1 MFNSRF
7 YSRIA
12 SLAVFITFATGL
24 GACASTPK
32 YTPADD
38 AEDYGHYSTRLDEN
52 RYRIVYNGN
61 RSTGLNTTRDYAL
74 LRAAELTLRDGYDWF
89 QVVDR
94 ESATIVQTQRES
106 QPQTGFSYERAYYVE
121 RSCGLLGCS
130 QSVRPWTTTRVDM
143 NDGRSRTKHTHVLE
157 IVMGKGSVPQDGGNY
172 YDAETVAKSLVE
184 SM

>member
-12 SLAVFITFATGL
+12 SMAFFIVIASGL

-38 AEDYGHYSTRLDEN
+38 AEDYGHYSTRLDDN

-74 LRAAELTLRDGYDWF
+74 LRAAELTLHDGYDWF

-94 ESATIVQTQRES
+94 ESATISES

-143 NDGRSRTKHTHVLE
+143 NDGRSRTKHSHVLE

-172 YDAETVAKSLVE
+172 YDAEIVAKSLVE

>member
-12 SLAVFITFATGL
+12 SIAVVIAFAAGL

-74 LRAAELTLRDGYDWF
+74 LRAAELTLGDGYDWF

-94 ESATIVQTQRES
+94 ESATISES

-172 YDAETVAKSLVE
+172 YDAETVAKSLIE